1 MSRSQLALGLSFALE
16 MDVGQY
22 HESDFDWMGPTP
34 IQMLTTVGHIY
45 NHVSVFPSGNRLQ
58 FGKKKKNPDSFIYLT
73 FAHLAAAHLYL
84 SGSVNSR
91 SLIMAQLR

>member
-1 MSRSQLALGLSFALE
+1 MSCSQLALGLSFALE

-22 HESDFDWMGPTP
+22 HESDFDWMGPTS

-58 FGKKKKNPDSFIYLT
+58 FGKKKKILTVLFIL
-73 FAHLAAAHLYL
+73 LL
-84 SGSVNSR
+84 
-91 SLIMAQLR
+91 LIWPLRICICQAL

>member
-22 HESDFDWMGPTP
+22 HESDFDWMGPTS

-45 NHVSVFPSGNRLQ
+45 NHVSVFPSGNRLR
-58 FGKKKKNPDSFIYLT
+58 KEKKNPDSFIYLT

-84 SGSVNSR
+84 SGSVNSC